1 MNREESK
8 RWLLENGW
16 NEHPDIDDYLT
27 RNPLELIVIRED
39 GVWYWEDSRANG
51 AVYFKPY
58 PTTIRELIDLSGLEP
73 AAPAQIDWI
82 PGPPDQSGDYLISS
96 KHWPHPSWEAY
107 EPDSVR
113 WDSDEVLFHV
123 GPIPKTPDRV

>member
-1 MNREESK
+1 MKLSKEQHILLSNIFHHRYDGWVATDKGRQEEPVVTFSTCEAVVEEF
-8 RWLLENGW
+8 L
-16 NEHPDIDDYLT
+16 
-27 RNPLELIVIRED
+27 
-39 GVWYWEDSRANG
+39 SR
-51 AVYFKPY
+51 
-58 PTTIRELIDLSGLEP
+58 IEP